1 MFNLQ
6 PLCFVSAPKA
16 YKDSAN
22 CSNSFLRKRQKYLL
36 EQFNHTAGSSQDS
49 KICQTAVMLKSYD
62 NDEANNILN
71 KANIGKVDLNA
82 EEMVALKA
90 AMGIPWNK
98 LKTMAR

>member
-22 CSNSFLRKRQKYLL
+22 CSNSSLRKRQKYLL
-36 EQFNHTAGSSQDS
+36 EHFNHTAGSSQNS

-71 KANIGKVDLNA
+71 KAIMRKVDLNQQQHYHFHFQ
-82 EEMVALKA
+82 M
-90 AMGIPWNK
+90 
-98 LKTMAR
+98 